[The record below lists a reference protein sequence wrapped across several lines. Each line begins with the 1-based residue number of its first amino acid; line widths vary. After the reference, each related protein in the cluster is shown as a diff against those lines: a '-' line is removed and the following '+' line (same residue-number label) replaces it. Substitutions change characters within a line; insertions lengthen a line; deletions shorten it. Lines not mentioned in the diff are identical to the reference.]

1 MHAFYVF
8 AYRIAAA
15 SPQCEICDQRPSI
28 VFSSISSKWIKYM
41 PIYCFYTTLGGIGR
55 YREIRRLF
63 ARSCMLY
70 HI

>member
-1 MHAFYVF
+1 MHSMYLH
-8 AYRIAAA
+8 IA
-15 SPQCEICDQRPSI
+15 SPQRRHSAKFVTNGRQLF
-28 VFSSISSKWIKYM
+28 FSSISSKCIKYM